1 MAFTEE
7 IGIDLGTAN
16 VLVYIKGKGIVL
28 EEPSVVAVDE
38 ETDEILAVGQEA
50 KEMLGRTPANIIALR
65 PLRDGVISDYDVTE
79 RMLKYFIKKTCGSG
93 RFFRPRIMICVPS
106 GVTEVE
112 KRAVREAA
120 AQAGGKDVFLM
131 EEPLA
136 AAIGAD
142 IDKVMKQH
150 CNAHWVR
157 PKMIYISNL
166 TETGLTYNKAE
177 LKALREKC
185 DEHGLYVFMD
195 GARLAMA
202 LTQKDNDLKFTDLPE
217 LCDVFYIGG
226 TKCGVL
232 FGEAIVIVND
242 SMKPD
247 FNRIMKQKGAVLA
260 KGRLLGVQFKAMFDG
275 DLYLELGQ
283 HCNDLAQ
290 QLISAI
296 AGNGYEF
303 MWPPCSN
310 MIFPIFPLSVVKKLD
325 EAGVLYDDFEE
336 VGDGKAAMRLCTSWS
351 TTQEEVDEFIKLIEK

>member
-1 MAFTEE
+1 MIFFKNDYGSGAHP
-7 IGIDLGTAN
+7 
-16 VLVYIKGKGIVL
+16 KVL
-28 EEPSVVAVDE
+28 EALVSTNMENTVGYGMDEYTAQAADAIRAKVGCPDAAVYL
-38 ETDEILAVGQEA
+38 TMAGTQTNLTVIGA
-50 KEMLGRTPANIIALR
+50 TLR
-65 PLRDGVISDYDVTE
+65 PHEAVISAETGHVCVHEAGAIEATGHKVIHVPTE
-79 RMLKYFIKKTCGSG
+79 DGKL
-93 RFFRPRIMICVPS
+93 RP
-106 GVTEVE
+106 
-112 KRAVREAA
+112 
-120 AQAGGKDVFLM
+120 
-131 EEPLA
+131 
-136 AAIGAD
+136 AD

-336 VGDGKAAMRLCTSWS
+336 VGDGNAAMRLCTSWS

>member
-1 MAFTEE
+1 MIFFKNDYGSGAHP
-7 IGIDLGTAN
+7 
-16 VLVYIKGKGIVL
+16 KVL
-28 EEPSVVAVDE
+28 EALVSTNMENTVGYGMDEYTAQAADAIRAKVGCLDAAVYL
-38 ETDEILAVGQEA
+38 TMAGTQTNLTVIGA
-50 KEMLGRTPANIIALR
+50 TLR
-65 PLRDGVISDYDVTE
+65 PHEAVISAETGHVCVHEAGAIEATGHKVIHVPTE
-79 RMLKYFIKKTCGSG
+79 DGKL
-93 RFFRPRIMICVPS
+93 RP
-106 GVTEVE
+106 
-112 KRAVREAA
+112 
-120 AQAGGKDVFLM
+120 
-131 EEPLA
+131 
-136 AAIGAD
+136 AD